1 MSGRSIQPPWT
12 NSPSLGGEFI
22 YQSSTDQIVLKSGR
36 RYQRP
41 QSLPV
46 NSLRTASY
54 DGPLSFDYTGT
65 VDYTLE
71 PGRSRAF
78 SAPESPDIRPLLPL
92 LPAST
97 PRHLPQSFGRS
108 VVPKTPVSAPGRT
121 TKNLDANREPEQKGP
136 AQLPRDSKGTIV
148 YFTKQSGQRQ
158 RGEPANRPDAS
169 ARKIPINNDAFL
181 SQVFPTFVAR
191 KRSLDDVGKLLLI
204 IRSGSTQGSS
214 LAPTFVQGQRFF
226 GAEDTL
232 FVPADRYVIIH
243 PGSPSDPEF
252 VALPITTYGGRGV
265 AAPGV
270 IKSHH
275 CIIFSSTYAPAPM
288 VQEDPARGTD
298 GMRRPPIRVNL
309 YNPMDSL
316 DPMQRVRLMDPTP
329 ISNHERIMEIGRVS
343 RESKVDLMCHFWNV
357 WGRDRDLPRLPT
369 SIMPLPRPPLPRLPL
384 PGSPPPR
391 PPLPRLP
398 LPGPPPPRPS
408 SSRQPAARVV
418 REGNDDDNEDD

>member
-1 MSGRSIQPPWT
+1 MSGHSIQPPWT

-22 YQSSTDQIVLKSGR
+22 YHSSTDQIVLKSGR

-46 NSLRTASY
+46 NSLRAASY

-97 PRHLPQSFGRS
+97 PRHLPQSFGRN
-108 VVPKTPVSAPGRT
+108 VVPKTPVLAHGRT
-121 TKNLDANREPEQKGP
+121 TKNVNANREPTQKGP

-148 YFTKQSGQRQ
+148 YFAKQSGQGQ

-169 ARKIPINNDAFL
+169 ARKIPIDNDAFL

-204 IRSGSTQGSS
+204 IRSRSMQGSS

-226 GAEDTL
+226 GAEDRV

-243 PGSPSDPEF
+243 PGSPREPDF

-275 CIIFSSTYAPAPM
+275 CIIFSSTYPPEPTA
-288 VQEDPARGTD
+288 QEEPARGTD

-316 DPMQRVRLMDPTP
+316 DCMSRVHLKGPTP

-343 RESKVDLMCHFWNV
+343 TESKVDLMCHFWNV
-357 WGRDRDLPRLPT
+357 WGRGRDLPRLPT
-369 SIMPLPRPPLPRLPL
+369 SRMPLPRPPLPR
-384 PGSPPPR
+384 
-391 PPLPRLP
+391 
-398 LPGPPPPRPS
+398 PPPPRPS
-408 SSRQPAARVV
+408 SSRQSAARVV
-418 REGNDDDNEDD
+418 QEENDDDNEDDEDVDDNVEGEEEDSEDE